1 MEAERLRIWFKGKP
15 HKKPTKTAKVSC
27 GVLYGNNLQ
36 SCRHS
41 VILKINGK
49 YSRGRK
55 RVLNKA
61 TNIEIK
67 KINRNNIYRIVLA
80 KENTSKQ
87 EIAYQLNISIPTV
100 SQNLNELIEDGLVKE
115 NGSFQ
120 STGGRKAKI
129 ISSNP
134 TARVAL
140 GLDITPNHVNLVM
153 VDLVANVL
161 KSQRYRLPFQ
171 QGKGYYTA
179 VEKLLQDMIK
189 SSRILSKQILGVG
202 VSLPAIIGAD
212 GKSVIYAPLFNDLT
226 GLYDDLASYI
236 KYPYHFMNDANAG
249 GFAEFYNN
257 HSGRDVLYLSL
268 SNSVGGAVF
277 VNGKLYYGEDM
288 RSGEFGHMT
297 LVPDG
302 RRCYCGNY
310 GCVDAYCSASLLS
323 NLTDGNLA
331 LFFERLEQG
340 DSACKAAWE
349 EYLRY
354 LVIVINNLNISFDCE
369 VLLGGYVGRYVGPHL
384 EKIRELA
391 IKRCNFNMN
400 PSSIQ
405 VSHLNEEASAMGAA
419 LYYINEFISEI

>member
-1 MEAERLRIWFKGKP
+1 ML
-15 HKKPTKTAKVSC
+15 S
-27 GVLYGNNLQ
+27 
-36 SCRHS
+36 
-41 VILKINGK
+41 
-49 YSRGRK
+49 
-55 RVLNKA
+55 KA

-100 SQNLNELIEDGLVKE
+100 SQNLNELIEEGLVKE

-134 TARVAL
+134 AARVAL

-153 VDLVANVL
+153 VDLASKVL
-161 KSQRYRLPFQ
+161 KSQRYRLSFQ
-171 QGKGYYTA
+171 QGRGYYAA

-189 SSRILSKQILGVG
+189 SSRISEEHILGVG

-212 GKSVIYAPLFNDLT
+212 GKRVIYAPLFDDLT
-226 GLYDDLASYI
+226 GLYDELAGYI

-249 GFAEFYNN
+249 GFAELYNN

-277 VNGKLYYGEDM
+277 VNGNLYYGEDM

-297 LVPDG
+297 LVPEG

-310 GCVDAYCSASLLS
+310 GCVDTYCSASLLS

-331 LFFERLEQG
+331 LFFEKLEQG
-340 DSACKAAWE
+340 DIACREAWE

-354 LVIVINNLNISFDCE
+354 LVIVINNLHVSFDCE
-369 VLLGGYVGRYVGPHL
+369 VLLGGYVGRYVSPHL

-391 IKRCNFNMN
+391 VKRCNFKMK

-405 VSHLNEEASAMGAA
+405 VSRLNQEASAMGAA
-419 LYYINEFISEI
+419 LYYIDEFISQI